1 MKKMQGISVILLVV
15 GISFSAQSFGQTFM
29 GLAYDIEV
37 TNPAGLVAAMDKID
51 AALSPSG
58 RVGYPILNRYIVNGE
73 SAATH
78 NVVVVYP
85 TVEDMDRANA
95 QNAVSQDWAIFQRE
109 VAASANQVGEL
120 LYQAPGI
127 SVGDPPIITSSNRVS
142 QWILM
147 DITDSEKYIDAWMEL
162 AEKYQSDKVFSQLI
176 VIAADGERGATHN
189 LIISANSMSDL
200 MADPVNT
207 SRGWSGFL
215 SEVSEIRTVIS
226 RNIVAEVKN
235 YAPAM

>member
-1 MKKMQGISVILLVV
+1 MKKLQVIPAILLVF
-15 GISFSAQSFGQTFM
+15 GISFSTQSFGQAFM

-37 TNPAGLVAAMDKID
+37 TNPARLVAAMDKIN
-51 AALSPSG
+51 AALSRSG
-58 RVGYPILNRYIVNGE
+58 RVGYQILNRYIVNGE
-73 SAATH
+73 SPATH

-85 TVEDMDRANA
+85 TVEDMDKANA
-95 QNAVSQDWAIFQRE
+95 ENAVSQDWAIFQKE
-109 VAASANQVGEL
+109 VAESASQVGEL

-127 SVGDPPIITSSNRVS
+127 SVGDPSIITSSNSVS

-147 DITDSEKYIDAWMEL
+147 DIIDSEKYIDAWLEL

-200 MADPVNT
+200 MENPVNT
-207 SRGWSGFL
+207 SRGWSRYL
-215 SEVSEIRTVIS
+215 SKVSEIRTVIS
-226 RNIVAEVKN
+226 RNIVTQVKS
-235 YAPAM
+235 YAPKM

>member
-1 MKKMQGISVILLVV
+1 MKKLQVIPAILLVF
-15 GISFSAQSFGQTFM
+15 GISFSTQSFGQAFM

-37 TNPAGLVAAMDKID
+37 TNPARLVAAMDKIN
-51 AALSPSG
+51 AALSRSG

-73 SAATH
+73 SPATH

-85 TVEDMDRANA
+85 TVEDMDKANA
-95 QNAVSQDWAIFQRE
+95 ENAVSQDWAIFQKE
-109 VAASANQVGEL
+109 VAESASQVGEL

-127 SVGDPPIITSSNRVS
+127 SVGDPSIITSSNSVS

-147 DITDSEKYIDAWMEL
+147 DIIDSEKYIDAWLEL

-200 MADPVNT
+200 MENPVNT
-207 SRGWSGFL
+207 SRGWSRYL
-215 SEVSEIRTVIS
+215 SKVSEIRTVIS

>member
-1 MKKMQGISVILLVV
+1 MKKLQVIPAILLVF
-15 GISFSAQSFGQTFM
+15 GISFSTQSFGQAFM

-37 TNPAGLVAAMDKID
+37 TNPARLVAAMDKIN
-51 AALSPSG
+51 AALSRSG

-73 SAATH
+73 SPATH

-85 TVEDMDRANA
+85 TVEDMDKANA
-95 QNAVSQDWAIFQRE
+95 ENAVSQDWAIFQKE
-109 VAASANQVGEL
+109 VAESASQVGEL

-127 SVGDPPIITSSNRVS
+127 SVGDPSIITSSNSVS

-147 DITDSEKYIDAWMEL
+147 DIIDSEKYIDAWLEL

-200 MADPVNT
+200 MENPVNT
-207 SRGWSGFL
+207 SRGWSRYL
-215 SEVSEIRTVIS
+215 SKVSEIRTVIS
-226 RNIVAEVKN
+226 RNIVTQVKS
-235 YAPAM
+235 YAPKM

>member
-1 MKKMQGISVILLVV
+1 MKILQRIAVILMVV
-15 GISFSAQSFGQTFM
+15 GISFSTQSFAQPFM
-29 GLAYDIEV
+29 GMAYDIEV
-37 TNPAGLVAAMDKID
+37 TNPAGLVAAMDKVN
-51 AALSPSG
+51 AALSRSG

-73 SAATH
+73 SPATH

-85 TVEDMDRANA
+85 TVEDMDKANA
-95 QNAVSQDWAIFQRE
+95 ANAVSQDWALFQKE
-109 VAASANQVGEL
+109 VAATASPVGEL

-127 SVGDPPIITSSNRVS
+127 NVGDRSIITSSNSVS

-147 DITDSEKYIDAWMEL
+147 EVTDSEKYIDAWMEL

-200 MADPVNT
+200 MTDPVNT
-207 SRGWSGFL
+207 SDGWSKYL
-215 SEVSEIRTVIS
+215 SKVSEIRTVIS
-226 RNIVAEVKN
+226 RNIVAQVKS
-235 YAPAM
+235 YAPTM

>member
-1 MKKMQGISVILLVV
+1 MKKLQVIPAILLVF
-15 GISFSAQSFGQTFM
+15 GISFSTQSFGQAFM

-37 TNPAGLVAAMDKID
+37 TNPARLVAAMDKIN
-51 AALSPSG
+51 AALSRSG

-73 SAATH
+73 SPATH

-85 TVEDMDRANA
+85 TVEDMDKANA
-95 QNAVSQDWAIFQRE
+95 ENAVSQDWAIFQRE
-109 VAASANQVGEL
+109 VAASAKQVGEL

-127 SVGDPPIITSSNRVS
+127 SVGDPSIITSSNRVS

-147 DITDSEKYIDAWMEL
+147 DITDSEKYIDAWLEL

-200 MADPVNT
+200 MENPVNT
-207 SRGWSGFL
+207 SRGWSRYL
-215 SEVSEIRTVIS
+215 SKVSEIRTVIS
-226 RNIVAEVKN
+226 RNIVTQVKS
-235 YAPAM
+235 YAPKM